1 MPDLLME
8 KKIGGTVAG
17 VDEVGRGPWAGPVVA
32 AAVVLRPDTPLDG
45 ITDSKKLSP
54 TRRRDLAARLHETAD
69 VSIAAASVEEID
81 SLNILE
87 ATGLAMIRAVQG
99 LDIEP
104 DHILIDGNRI
114 PKDFRWPATAMIKG
128 DGRSAS
134 IAAASIC
141 AKVYRDD
148 LMAQLDTTYPGYGWA
163 RNAGYGTREHRE
175 ALNRLGVSPEHRKSF
190 RPIREILTQR
200 ISITS

>member
-1 MPDLLME
+1 MPDLRME
-8 KKIGGTVAG
+8 KEIGGIVAG

-45 ITDSKKLSP
+45 IADSKKLSP
-54 TRRRDLAARLHETAD
+54 ARRQALAARLHETAD

-87 ATGLAMIRAVQG
+87 ATGLAMIRAVTG
-99 LDIEP
+99 LSVAP
-104 DHILIDGNRI
+104 DHVLIDGNRI
-114 PKDFRWPATAMIKG
+114 PKDCRWPATAVIGG

-148 LMAQLDTTYPGYGWA
+148 LMARLDATYPGYGWA

-175 ALNRLGVSPEHRKSF
+175 ALNRLGPCPEHRKSF

-200 ISITS
+200 IGITS

>member
-1 MPDLLME
+1 MPDLRME
-8 KKIGGTVAG
+8 KEIGGTVAG

-45 ITDSKKLSP
+45 IADSKKLSP
-54 TRRRDLAARLHETAD
+54 VRRRALAARLHETAD

-87 ATGLAMIRAVQG
+87 ATGLGMIRAVTG
-99 LDIEP
+99 LSVAP
-104 DHILIDGNRI
+104 DHVLIDGNRI
-114 PKDFRWPATAMIKG
+114 PKDCRWPATAVIGG

-148 LMAQLDTTYPGYGWA
+148 LMARLDATYPGYGWA

-175 ALNRLGVSPEHRKSF
+175 ALNRLGPCPEHRKSF

-200 ISITS
+200 IGITS

>member
-1 MPDLLME
+1 MPDLLLE
-8 KKIGGTVAG
+8 KEIGGIVAG

-45 ITDSKKLSP
+45 IADSKKLSP
-54 TRRRDLAARLHETAD
+54 VRRRALAARLHETAD

-87 ATGLAMIRAVQG
+87 ATGLAMIRAVTG
-99 LDIEP
+99 LSVAP
-104 DHILIDGNRI
+104 DHVLIDGNRI
-114 PKDFRWPATAMIKG
+114 PKDCRWPATAVIGG

-148 LMAQLDTTYPGYGWA
+148 LMARLDATYPGYGWA

-175 ALNRLGVSPEHRKSF
+175 ALNRLGPCPEHRKSF

-200 ISITS
+200 IDITS

>member
-1 MPDLLME
+1 MPDLRME
-8 KKIGGTVAG
+8 KEIGGIVAG

-45 ITDSKKLSP
+45 IADSKKLSP
-54 TRRRDLAARLHETAD
+54 VQRRALAARLHETAD

-87 ATGLAMIRAVQG
+87 ATGLAMIRAVTG
-99 LDIEP
+99 LSVAP
-104 DHILIDGNRI
+104 DHVLIDGNRI
-114 PKDFRWPATAMIKG
+114 PKDCRWPATAVIGG

-148 LMAQLDTTYPGYGWA
+148 LMARLDATYPGYGWA

-175 ALNRLGVSPEHRKSF
+175 ALNRLGPCPEHRKSF

-200 ISITS
+200 IGITS

>member
-1 MPDLLME
+1 MPDLRME
-8 KKIGGTVAG
+8 KEIGGTVAG

-45 ITDSKKLSP
+45 IADSKKLSP
-54 TRRRDLAARLHETAD
+54 ARRQALAARLHETAD

-87 ATGLAMIRAVQG
+87 ATGLAMIRAVTG
-99 LDIEP
+99 LSVAP
-104 DHILIDGNRI
+104 DHVLIDGNRI
-114 PKDFRWPATAMIKG
+114 PKDCRWPATAVIGG

-148 LMAQLDTTYPGYGWA
+148 LMARLDATYPGYGWA

-175 ALNRLGVSPEHRKSF
+175 ALNRLGPCPEHRKSF

-200 ISITS
+200 IGITS